1 MHLGLSVRFIDMQ
14 STVCIKGSCVR
25 LFYDKLVKAGVIHN
39 ENNLSFVGILKTSE
53 IFSNSSI

>member
-14 STVCIKGSCVR
+14 STVYIKGSCVR

-39 ENNLSFVGILKTSE
+39 EKLVVKTPAMLSDYVPWLYFL
-53 IFSNSSI
+53 